1 MRLDGDDCRMAELL
15 DDDVI
20 ESRLP
25 DQWHLEGDEI
35 ARTYEFDDYLE
46 GVAFASEV
54 GEIAEEQ
61 FHHPEIR
68 IRYEA
73 VEVRFTSHEEGGVT
87 DQDLDMA
94 ERTDAL
100 R

>member
-1 MRLDGDDCRMAELL
+1 MGLDGDPTRMAELL
-15 DDDVI
+15 DDDTI

-25 DQWHLEGDEI
+25 EQWHLEGDEVV
-35 ARTYEFDDYLE
+35 RTYEFDDYLE

-68 IRYEA
+68 IGYEA
-73 VEVRFTSHEEGGVT
+73 VEVRFTSHEAGGVT

>member
-1 MRLDGDDCRMAELL
+1 MWVAGDTSRMADVL
-15 DDDVI
+15 DDDEI

-25 DQWHLEGDEI
+25 DGWALDGDEI

-54 GEIAEEQ
+54 GEISEEQ

-68 IRYEA
+68 VRYEE
-73 VEVRFTSHEEGGVT
+73 VEVRFTSHEAGGVT
-87 DQDLDMA
+87 EQDIDMA
-94 ERTDAL
+94 ARCDEL